1 MLAQIKFEK
10 QNKTNKTNKIELA
23 DIFREYQHMLPYA
36 GDDEWKVINAI
47 TSCRTQKLGW
57 HVYRCD
63 NCHYEETVFN
73 SCRNRHCPKCQGLA
87 KAKWILQRDSE
98 LLPVHYFHLV
108 FTLPHVFNPL
118 ILKNK
123 KQMYSLL
130 FKSVSETLRQVVA
143 NPDNL
148 GVSCGFFSIL
158 HTWDQCLNLHP
169 HVHCVIPGGGLSPDK
184 CEWISSAKRFFVPVR
199 KLSKVFRGK
208 FVSCLDKMHT
218 SGDLAFYGDVSA
230 LKIYGNF
237 KALLKKSCKSDWVV
251 YSKPP
256 FKGPHWALRYLARYT
271 HRIAISNSRI
281 IGSKDGKV
289 LFTYRDRKHGN
300 VKKVMIMDP
309 VTFMQKFLLHV
320 LPPKFVRIRYYGFL
334 GNTVKKKNLALIRN
348 LLGDNSEQANDQED
362 IPSCWVDL
370 MIYLTGEDPAVCK
383 ICGTGHMVNATAVPA
398 TRTRYG

>member
-1 MLAQIKFEK
+1 MLVLKKTVK
-10 QNKTNKTNKIELA
+10 QNKTCKIELA
-23 DIFREYQHMLPYA
+23 DIFRKYQHILPYA

-47 TSCRTQKLGW
+47 TSCRTEKLGW
-57 HVYRCD
+57 HVYKCD
-63 NCHYEETVFN
+63 NCHYEETVYN

-98 LLPVHYFHLV
+98 LLPVPYFHLV
-108 FTLPHVFNPL
+108 FTLPHAFNQL

-123 KQMYSLL
+123 KHMYSLL
-130 FKSVSETLRQVVA
+130 FKSVSDTLKQVVA

-148 GVSCGFFSIL
+148 GAVCGFFSIL

-169 HVHCVIPGGGLSPDK
+169 HIHCVVPGGGLSPDK
-184 CEWISSAKRFFVPVR
+184 LKWISSAKRFFVPVR

-208 FVSCLDKMHT
+208 FLNHLEKMHT
-218 SGDLAFYGDVSA
+218 SDSLSFDGNISA
-230 LKIYGNF
+230 LKNYANF

-281 IGSKDGKV
+281 TGIKDDKV
-289 LFTYRDRKHGN
+289 LFTYLDRKHGN
-300 VKKVMIMDP
+300 VKKLMLMDA

-348 LLGDNSEQANDQED
+348 LLGDTVKQTDEQED
-362 IPSCWVDL
+362 VPSNWVEL
-370 MIYLTGEDPAVCK
+370 MIFLTGEDPTVCK
-383 ICGTGHMVNATAVPA
+383 KCGIGHMENITSIPGVSI
-398 TRTRYG
+398 RYG